1 MIIGVLLPL
10 PFNEP
15 FDYKIE
21 GEAVLGELV
30 RVPFGREVHVGVVWK
45 KGKSSNLDESK
56 IKPIMER
63 INFPPLSA
71 ELRKFIEFVS
81 GYNMAFAG
89 QVLKMVLSV
98 RQVFDDPKM
107 TVLYELSGK
116 TLAEAKLK
124 NSDARWRV
132 MDFLKFAPFN
142 RQDIAA
148 GAWVGQ
154 SVIKAMIDA
163 GVLRPV
169 LIEDKKEFE
178 KPNAAYKK
186 VNLTDEQKEA
196 AVQLVGEIGN
206 GFNVTLL
213 DGVTGSGKTEVYF
226 EAVARALELGQQ
238 VLILVPEIG
247 LTSQWLGRFERRF
260 GVKPAKWHSALGNRE
275 RIDTWKAV
283 IEGRAKVL
291 VGARSALFLPYQNLG
306 LIVVDESHDQS
317 FKQEDAVNYQGR
329 DMAIV
334 RAKYEQIPIILST
347 ATPDLE
353 TVVNVEEGKYD
364 IVELKS
370 RFAAAVLPEIKI
382 IDLKQDKPVR
392 GSWGVSWLAP
402 TLANALKENLE
413 RQEQSMLFLNRRG
426 YAPLVICRDCG
437 HRIQCPNC
445 TAWLT
450 EHRRVGNLVCH
461 HCGYVTPI
469 PKECPECHSET
480 GLTACGPGV
489 ERVAEEVK
497 FRFPTARVKILSSD
511 ITTNFAEVSQ
521 VIHEMEEGNVDI
533 LIGTQ
538 ILAKGHH
545 FPSLTLVG
553 IVDADLG
560 LMGSDLRASERTFQL
575 LSQVAGRAGRGEK
588 KGIVYLQTLYP
599 ENAVLQALVENNR
612 EKFLALEKKTRRLL
626 KMPPFGKLAAV
637 IVSGPNQEET
647 EKTALWLGQTAPN
660 NEFVSTLGP
669 APAPIFMLRNK
680 FRYRLLLKTAKNIR
694 IQDVLRDWL
703 KRIKIPGRVRVEVD
717 IDPYSFY

>member
-148 GAWVGQ
+148 GAGVGQ

-612 EKFLALEKKTRRLL
+612 EEFLALEKKTRRLL